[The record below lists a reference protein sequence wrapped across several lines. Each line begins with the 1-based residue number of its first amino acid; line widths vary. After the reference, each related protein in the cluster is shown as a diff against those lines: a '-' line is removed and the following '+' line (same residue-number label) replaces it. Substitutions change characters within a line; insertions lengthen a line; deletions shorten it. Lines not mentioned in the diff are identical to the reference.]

1 MKAPIIRQQDGLYRC
16 DQCGLTLKE
25 RTRLGLFK
33 KGQFEIASLGRGD
46 YSLVQAELG
55 KIALPA
61 EPLKIVIGNIYTD
74 QELAEIANG
83 SVSLITPVKTIR
95 AQLILE
101 QLGEV
106 CFIHVEGLHRGEGQP
121 LAGASSYQPSQ
132 KAPQQ
137 GMEWKDEGNLFCTDR
152 RLVLP
157 SNQFTF
163 IRLDRKIATVQAFT
177 DGLAVQRKEENFATY
192 FVGCYAH
199 EAALVVAYMLAKIP
213 ALRPAPAPVP

>member
-1 MKAPIIRQQDGLYRC
+1 
-16 DQCGLTLKE
+16 
-25 RTRLGLFK
+25 
-33 KGQFEIASLGRGD
+33 
-46 YSLVQAELG
+46 
-55 KIALPA
+55 
-61 EPLKIVIGNIYTD
+61 
-74 QELAEIANG
+74 
-83 SVSLITPVKTIR
+83 
-95 AQLILE
+95 
-101 QLGEV
+101 
-106 CFIHVEGLHRGEGQP
+106 
-121 LAGASSYQPSQ
+121 
-132 KAPQQ
+132 
-137 GMEWKDEGNLFCTDR
+137 MEWKDEGNLFCTDR